1 MAKSEE
7 ASGATLKDI
16 SKALNELERRITIL
30 EDTLEKKRRDDNDL
44 LYNLDESNFSEGF
57 LKKLKEG

>member
-1 MAKSEE
+1 M
-7 ASGATLKDI
+7 TMYDI

-57 LKKLKEG
+57 LKKVKGGMKK

>member
-1 MAKSEE
+1 M
-7 ASGATLKDI
+7 TMYDI

-44 LYNLDESNFSEGF
+44 LYNLDESNFSENF